1 MASPSDPEVRVAN
14 PTKSQNSAGD
24 ASALGVETRLVRGG
38 LTRSNHGETSEAIF
52 LTSGFV
58 YDDAASAEAR
68 FAGEQPGFMYSR
80 YANPTVEMFERR
92 MALLEGAEV
101 CHGTGSGMAAVFA
114 ALMCHLKAGDH
125 VVASRALFGSCF
137 YILDILLPRWG
148 IEVTFVDGGDLAQ
161 WRAAITPKTR
171 VVFFET
177 PANPTIALVDIA
189 AVSKLAHAV
198 GAKVMVDNVFAT
210 PLLQK
215 PLQLGADVVIYSA
228 TKHID
233 GQGRCL
239 GGAVLADAAFCKDQL
254 MPFLRHTGPALSPF
268 NAWVLVKGLE
278 TMALRVEHQCTAAKR
293 IAEQLAGAR
302 AVERTLYPHLPSHPQ
317 YELARRQMTAGGTVV
332 TFELAGGKD
341 AAFAFMNALEIV
353 DISNNLGD
361 AKSLVTHP
369 ATTTHRSMGEEARLK
384 AGITQG
390 MIRLSIG
397 LETVGDLE
405 RDVARGLAAA
415 AAVG

>member
-1 MASPSDPEVRVAN
+1 VRVADQSK
-14 PTKSQNSAGD
+14 PQQDPSAQ
-24 ASALGVETRLVRGG
+24 LGVETRLVRGG

-80 YANPTVEMFERR
+80 YANPTIEMFERR

-101 CHGTGSGMAAVFA
+101 CHGTASGMAAVFA
-114 ALMCHLKAGDH
+114 ALMCQLKAGDE
-125 VVASRALFGSCF
+125 VVSSRALFGSCF
-137 YILDILLPRWG
+137 YILGTLLPRYG
-148 IEVTFVDGGDLAQ
+148 ITVSFVDGDDLAQ
-161 WRAAITPKTR
+161 WRRAITPKTR
-171 VVFFET
+171 AVFFET
-177 PANPTIALVDIA
+177 PSNPTIALVDIPEVA
-189 AVSKLAHAV
+189 ALAHKV
-198 GAKVMVDNVFAT
+198 GAKVLVDNVFAT

-239 GGAVLADAAFCKDQL
+239 GGAVLADAAFCKDLL

-278 TMALRVEHQCTAAKR
+278 TLALRVEHQCGAAKR
-293 IAEQLAGAR
+293 MAELLAGHRTVA
-302 AVERTLYPHLPSHPQ
+302 RTLYPHLPSHPQ
-317 YELARRQMTAGGTVV
+317 YDIARRQMTAGGTVV
-332 TFELAGGKD
+332 SFELKGGKA

-369 ATTTHRSMGEEARLK
+369 TTTTHRSMSDEERLK
-384 AGITQG
+384 AGVTPG
-390 MIRLSIG
+390 LVRLSLG
-397 LETVGDLE
+397 LETLSDLE
-405 RDVARGLAAA
+405 RDVERGLAAA

>member
-1 MASPSDPEVRVAN
+1 VRVAN
-14 PTKSQNSAGD
+14 QTQSQPVAAGD
-24 ASALGVETRLVRGG
+24 PVAALGVETRLVRGG
-38 LTRSNHGETSEAIF
+38 LTRSQHGETAEAIF

-92 MALLEGAEV
+92 MALLEGAEA
-101 CHGTGSGMAAVFA
+101 CHGTASGMAAVFA
-114 ALMCHLKAGDH
+114 ALICQLKAGDH
-125 VVASRALFGSCF
+125 VVSSKALFGSCF
-137 YILDILLPRWG
+137 FILGTLLPRWG
-148 IEVTFVDGGDLAQ
+148 IEVSFVDGHDLEQ
-161 WRAAITPKTR
+161 WQRAIGAKTR

-177 PANPTIALVDIA
+177 PANPTIALVDVA
-189 AVSKLAHAV
+189 KVSALAHKV
-198 GAKVMVDNVFAT
+198 GAKVVVDNVFAT

-215 PLQLGADVVIYSA
+215 PLALGADIVVYSA

-239 GGAVLADAAFCKDQL
+239 GGAVLADAQFCKEQV

-278 TMALRVEHQCTAAKR
+278 TLSLRLERQCQTAR
-293 IAEQLAGAR
+293 QIAEILAGHK
-302 AVERTLYPHLPSHPQ
+302 AVARTLYPLLASHPQ
-317 YELARRQMTAGGTVV
+317 HELARRQMTDGGSVV
-332 TFELAGGKD
+332 SFELKGGKA

-361 AKSLVTHP
+361 SKSLVTHP
-369 ATTTHRSMGEEARLK
+369 ATTTHRSMGEEARLE

-390 MIRLSIG
+390 LTRLSLG
-397 LETVGDLE
+397 LESASDLA
-405 RDVARGLAAA
+405 RDVERGLAAA

>member
-1 MASPSDPEVRVAN
+1 LADQPTLNHDPIA
-14 PTKSQNSAGD
+14 D
-24 ASALGVETRLVRGG
+24 LGVETRLVRGG

-58 YDDAASAEAR
+58 YDDAGSAEAR

-80 YANPTVEMFERR
+80 YANPTLEMFERR

-101 CHGTGSGMAAVFA
+101 CHATASGMSAVFA

-125 VVASRALFGSCF
+125 VVSSRALFGSCF
-137 YILDILLPRWG
+137 YILGTLLPRWG
-148 IEVTFVDGGDLAQ
+148 IEVSFVDGADLGQ
-161 WRAAITPKTR
+161 WERAIGPKTTA
-171 VVFFET
+171 VFFET
-177 PANPTIALVDIA
+177 PANPTTALIDIREVAALAHRVGALVI
-189 AVSKLAHAV
+189 
-198 GAKVMVDNVFAT
+198 VDNVFAT

-215 PLQLGADVVIYSA
+215 PLQLGADVVVYSA

-239 GGAVLADAAFCKDQL
+239 GGAVLADAAFCKDKL

-278 TMALRVEHQCTAAKR
+278 TMSLRVERQCATAER
-293 IAEQLAGAR
+293 LAALLEGHR
-302 AVERTLYPHLPSHPQ
+302 AVARTLYPYLPSHPQ
-317 YELARRQMTAGGTVV
+317 YDIARRQMTAGGTVV
-332 TFELAGGKD
+332 SFEIKGGKD
-341 AAFAFMNALEIV
+341 AAFAFMDALQIV

-369 ATTTHRSMGEEARLK
+369 ATTTHRSMSDDERRG
-384 AGITQG
+384 AGITAG
-390 MIRLSIG
+390 LIRLSVG
-397 LETVGDLE
+397 LETAADLE
-405 RDVARGLAAA
+405 ADVARGLAAA
-415 AAVG
+415 AAVS